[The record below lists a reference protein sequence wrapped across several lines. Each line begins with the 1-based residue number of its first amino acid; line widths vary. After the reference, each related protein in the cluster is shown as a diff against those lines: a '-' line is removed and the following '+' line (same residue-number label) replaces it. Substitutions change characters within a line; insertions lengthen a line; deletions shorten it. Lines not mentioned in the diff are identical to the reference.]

1 MSGAIAQRPR
11 QPISQAGFFLT
22 IMIAVFAIV
31 GLFHLIVLLCLTL
44 MGEED
49 KPSLAETLS
58 AIIRSPWHPLA
69 GYSTI
74 EAPSAAVYVLFVP
87 LVLAIAGL
95 AFWWLSRRGHKRQA
109 RETGGTLSEDVMPLH
124 RDSALEYSRK
134 ILPEHVPDEE
144 RVIYLGKLM

>member
-1 MSGAIAQRPR
+1 MSSMSAQRPR
-11 QPISQAGFFLT
+11 QPMSQAGLFLT

-31 GLFHLIVLLCLTL
+31 GLFHVIVLLCLTL

-58 AIIRSPWHPLA
+58 AMIRSPWHPLG

-74 EAPSAAVYVLFVP
+74 EAPSVAVYVLFVP
-87 LVLAIAGL
+87 LVILLAGF

-109 RETGGTLSEDVMPLH
+109 RETGGTLSEDVLPLH
-124 RDSALEYSRK
+124 RESALEYSRK

>member
-1 MSGAIAQRPR
+1 MSNATAARPR
-11 QPISQAGFFLT
+11 QSMGQAGFFLT
-22 IMIAVFAIV
+22 IMCAVFFTV
-31 GLFHLIVLLCLTL
+31 GLFHVIVLLSLSL

-49 KPSLAETLS
+49 KPSLAETFS
-58 AIIRSPWHPLA
+58 AILQSPWNPLG
-69 GYSTI
+69 GYTTI
-74 EAPSAAVYVLFVP
+74 EAPSAAVYVLFIP
-87 LVLAIAGL
+87 LVLLIAVVT
-95 AFWWLSRRGHKRQA
+95 FWWLSRRGHKRQA

>member
-1 MSGAIAQRPR
+1 MSQG
-11 QPISQAGFFLT
+11 GFFLT
-22 IMIAVFAIV
+22 LMVSVFAMV
-31 GLFHLIVLLCLTL
+31 GLFHMIVLLCLTL

-58 AIIRSPWHPLA
+58 AIIRSPWHPLG

-87 LVLAIAGL
+87 LVLAIGGF
-95 AFWWLSRRGHKRQA
+95 AFWWLSRRGYKRQT
-109 RETGGTLSEDVMPLH
+109 RETGGTLSEDVRPLH
-124 RDSALEYSRK
+124 RESALEYSRK
-134 ILPEHVPDEE
+134 ILPEGVPDDE